1 VRTGSGSSSRRRSA
15 PTLVRVREQPIE
27 EQPSQEDAL
36 SSGDETDAVLLFV
49 GGPLDGRVEI
59 REARHG
65 EPLPTITHV
74 HLHGGPKVV
83 HRYDLQS
90 LSASAG
96 IYHLRPRT
104 QRDIDHDA
112 C

>member
-1 VRTGSGSSSRRRSA
+1 VRQ
-15 PTLVRVREQPIE
+15 QPIE
-27 EQPSQEDAL
+27 EEPLTEDAP
-36 SSGDETDAVLLFV
+36 SSVGDTDAVLLFV

-65 EPLPTITHV
+65 DPLPVITHV

-90 LSASAG
+90 LTDSAG
-96 IYHLRPRT
+96 VYHLRPRT
-104 QRDIDHDA
+104 QREDDLEH
-112 C
+112 

>member
-1 VRTGSGSSSRRRSA
+1 MQGGPLS
-15 PTLVRVREQPIE
+15 
-27 EQPSQEDAL
+27 EDAV
-36 SSGDETDAVLLFV
+36 SSAGDTDAVLLFV

-65 EPLPTITHV
+65 DPLPTITHV

-90 LSASAG
+90 GDGAG
-96 IYHLRPRT
+96 GVYQLRPPVR
-104 QRDIDHDA
+104 RAAHDETPTG
-112 C
+112 

>member
-1 VRTGSGSSSRRRSA
+1 
-15 PTLVRVREQPIE
+15 VRELAE
-27 EQPSQEDAL
+27 HTGTSDEVGGED
-36 SSGDETDAVLLFV
+36 SVLLFI

-83 HRYDLQS
+83 HRYDLES
-90 LSASAG
+90 LTEQTG
-96 IYHLRPRT
+96 VYHLRKN
-104 QRDIDHDA
+104 
-112 C
+112 

>member
-1 VRTGSGSSSRRRSA
+1 MSSA
-15 PTLVRVREQPIE
+15 E
-27 EQPSQEDAL
+27 
-36 SSGDETDAVLLFV
+36 GTDAVLLFV

-65 EPLPTITHV
+65 DPLPTITHV

-90 LSASAG
+90 LTDSAG
-96 IYHLRPRT
+96 VYHLRPRT
-104 QRDIDHDA
+104 QRVEDPCTDQH
-112 C
+112 

>member
-1 VRTGSGSSSRRRSA
+1 MRQSIEGGPLSEDVVSSA
-15 PTLVRVREQPIE
+15 
-27 EQPSQEDAL
+27 
-36 SSGDETDAVLLFV
+36 GETDAVLLFV

-90 LSASAG
+90 LSDSAG
-96 IYHLRPRT
+96 VYHVRPRVL
-104 QRDIDHDA
+104 RDDPDA
-112 C
+112 CSS

>member
-1 VRTGSGSSSRRRSA
+1 MTTTDAVVSPA
-15 PTLVRVREQPIE
+15 
-27 EQPSQEDAL
+27 ED
-36 SSGDETDAVLLFV
+36 DAVLLFV

-90 LSASAG
+90 LTGSAG
-96 IYHLRPRT
+96 VYHLRSRT
-104 QRDIDHDA
+104 QRDDDQQD
-112 C
+112 

>member
-1 VRTGSGSSSRRRSA
+1 MTTTDAVVPPA
-15 PTLVRVREQPIE
+15 
-27 EQPSQEDAL
+27 ED
-36 SSGDETDAVLLFV
+36 DAVLLFV

-90 LSASAG
+90 LTGSAG
-96 IYHLRPRT
+96 VYHLRPRT
-104 QRDIDHDA
+104 QRDDDQPA
-112 C
+112 

>member
-1 VRTGSGSSSRRRSA
+1 
-15 PTLVRVREQPIE
+15 VRELSE
-27 EQPSQEDAL
+27 ETTGLDA
-36 SSGDETDAVLLFV
+36 GEQDAVLLFV

-83 HRYDLQS
+83 HRYDLTT
-90 LSASAG
+90 LSGSAG
-96 IYHLRPRT
+96 VYTVRPGPSVRN
-104 QRDIDHDA
+104 QKVAD
-112 C
+112 

>member
-1 VRTGSGSSSRRRSA
+1 
-15 PTLVRVREQPIE
+15 VRELSE
-27 EQPSQEDAL
+27 ETTGTDVGTQ
-36 SSGDETDAVLLFV
+36 DAVLLFV

-83 HRYDLQS
+83 HRYDLTTS
-90 LSASAG
+90 TAEAG
-96 IYHLRPRT
+96 VYHVRPRQT
-104 QRDIDHDA
+104 VRDESVAD
-112 C
+112 

>member
-1 VRTGSGSSSRRRSA
+1 MNAGLRGLGT
-15 PTLVRVREQPIE
+15 PTLVRVRQSIE
-27 EQPSQEDAL
+27 GGPLSEDVSRAA
-36 SSGDETDAVLLFV
+36 ETDAVLLFV

-74 HLHGGPKVV
+74 YLHDGPKVV

-90 LSASAG
+90 LSDSAG
-96 IYHLRPRT
+96 VYHLRPRV
-104 QRDIDHDA
+104 QREDPATLPD
-112 C
+112 

>member
-1 VRTGSGSSSRRRSA
+1 MNRDRDGRGA
-15 PTLVRVREQPIE
+15 PTLVRVRQSIE
-27 EQPSQEDAL
+27 GGPLSEDVG
-36 SSGDETDAVLLFV
+36 SSAGETDAVLLFV

-90 LSASAG
+90 LSDSAG
-96 IYHLRPRT
+96 VYHVRP
-104 QRDIDHDA
+104 QVHRDDPDA
-112 C
+112 CST

>member
-1 VRTGSGSSSRRRSA
+1 
-15 PTLVRVREQPIE
+15 VREQPIE
-27 EQPSQEDAL
+27 EVPSPGDAL
-36 SSGDETDAVLLFV
+36 SESGDTDAVLLYV

-65 EPLPTITHV
+65 EPLPTVTHV
-74 HLHGGPKVV
+74 HLHDGPKVV

-90 LSASAG
+90 LTDSAG
-96 IYHLRPRT
+96 VYHVRPRT
-104 QRDIDHDA
+104 QRENDPDD